1 MILAI
6 DVAYGDKEAI
16 VAGVLFSDWP
26 DAKPA
31 RELVISCAVPD
42 SYLPGQFYR
51 RELPCI
57 AALMQHVAQPIDF
70 IVIDG
75 FVYLGR
81 NKEPGLGK
89 HLRDILEQK
98 VVVIGVAK
106 NPYRDTPES
115 CKVLRGKS
123 QKPLY
128 VTADGISPERAKF
141 LVTIMHG
148 KGRIPTMLRY
158 VDRLCKGAASP

>member
-6 DVAYGDKEAI
+6 DAAYGVNGAV
-16 VAGVLFSDWP
+16 VAGVLFNGWP

-31 RELVISCAVPD
+31 QELVISCPVPD
-42 SYLPGQFYR
+42 SYLPGRFYR

-57 AALMQHVAQPIDF
+57 AALLEHVAQSIDF

-75 FVYLGR
+75 YVYLGR
-81 NKEPGLGK
+81 NREPGLGK
-89 HLRDILEQK
+89 RLRDMLEEK

-106 NPYRDTPES
+106 KPYRDTPDS
-115 CKVLRGKS
+115 CEVLRGKS
-123 QKPLY
+123 LRPLY
-128 VTADGISPERAKF
+128 VTADGIRQERARF
-141 LVTIMHG
+141 LISIMHG

-158 VDRLCKGAASP
+158 ADRLCRERAFT

>member
-6 DVAYGDKEAI
+6 DVAYSENEAI
-16 VAGVLFSDWP
+16 VAGVLFNDWP

-31 RELVISCAVPD
+31 EKMVISCTVPG

-57 AALMQHVAQPIDF
+57 AALLQHVSQPIDF

-89 HLRDILEQK
+89 HLRNILEQK
-98 VVVIGVAK
+98 VIVIGVAK
-106 NPYRDTPES
+106 KPYRDTPES
-115 CKVLRGKS
+115 CKVLRGRS
-123 QKPLY
+123 LKPLY
-128 VTADGISPERAKF
+128 VTADGISQERARF
-141 LVTIMHG
+141 LVSIMHG

-158 VDRLCKGAASP
+158 VDRLCRRPDTT

>member
-6 DVAYGDKEAI
+6 DVTYGESEAI
-16 VAGVLFSDWP
+16 VAGVLFNDWP

-31 RELVISCAVPD
+31 EELVISCTVPD
-42 SYLPGQFYR
+42 SYLSGQFYR

-57 AALMQHVAQPIDF
+57 SALLQHISQPYDF
-70 IVIDG
+70 IIIDG

-81 NKEPGLGK
+81 DRKPGLGK

-106 NPYRDTPES
+106 KPYRDTPDS
-115 CKVLRGKS
+115 CKVLRGRS
-123 QKPLY
+123 LKPLY
-128 VTADGISPERAKF
+128 VTADGISQERAKF
-141 LVTIMHG
+141 LVSIMHG

-158 VDRLCKGAASP
+158 VDRLCRRPDTT